1 MKLERAE
8 LRAAVQATEA
18 AAEDTG
24 GKVMDASFAEF
35 LGILNGVDRMDKET
49 FNAALDNMNAAQY
62 LAASRAAAQCYRA
75 AFDVPEDGEE
85 TEDTADGDEKNAPTT
100 PADGTGTEAW

>member
-35 LGILNGVDRMDKET
+35 LGILNGVDRISKTKMVKNIRNDKAYISGFT
-49 FNAALDNMNAAQY
+49 RFL
-62 LAASRAAAQCYRA
+62 
-75 AFDVPEDGEE
+75 VI
-85 TEDTADGDEKNAPTT
+85 EKM
-100 PADGTGTEAW
+100 

>member
-35 LGILNGVDRMDKET
+35 LGILNGVDRIIKT
-49 FNAALDNMNAAQY
+49 TAMNIPAVAGGIEFITAQ
-62 LAASRAAAQCYRA
+62 AAAVPFRLYRRT
-75 AFDVPEDGEE
+75 DKGLEE
-85 TEDTADGDEKNAPTT
+85 VKKDERA
-100 PADGTGTEAW
+100 

>member
-35 LGILNGVDRMDKET
+35 P
-49 FNAALDNMNAAQY
+49 ALPAHGQGAGR
-62 LAASRAAAQCYRA
+62 S
-75 AFDVPEDGEE
+75 
-85 TEDTADGDEKNAPTT
+85 EK
-100 PADGTGTEAW
+100 G

>member
-35 LGILNGVDRMDKET
+35 LGILNGVDRISKT
-49 FNAALDNMNAAQY
+49 TAMNI
-62 LAASRAAAQCYRA
+62 
-75 AFDVPEDGEE
+75 
-85 TEDTADGDEKNAPTT
+85 
-100 PADGTGTEAW
+100 PAVAGGIESSPRRRLLSPSGFTGARTRGWKK

>member
-35 LGILNGVDRMDKET
+35 LGILNGVDRISKTTAM
-49 FNAALDNMNAAQY
+49 NIPAGAALSSSPRRR
-62 LAASRAAAQCYRA
+62 LLSPSG
-75 AFDVPEDGEE
+75 F
-85 TEDTADGDEKNAPTT
+85 
-100 PADGTGTEAW
+100 TGARTRGWKK

>member
-35 LGILNGVDRMDKET
+35 LGILNGVDRMQQDHGHE
-49 FNAALDNMNAAQY
+49 Y
-62 LAASRAAAQCYRA
+62 
-75 AFDVPEDGEE
+75 
-85 TEDTADGDEKNAPTT
+85 
-100 PADGTGTEAW
+100 TGRGGRH